1 MANIFINGIAAKVGG
16 GKSILNNYLA
26 LLVNSNPEGH
36 SYFILCPDKMD
47 YEKYET
53 EYIHIISVNPLL
65 NTTLLLPF
73 TYRFI
78 VTKLI
83 NNFNIDII
91 FNLADVPIVTKVS
104 QIFLFDWSYA
114 IYPESVVW
122 DMMDLKGKIIRKY
135 KLFLFE
141 RNIKYIDIVAAQ
153 TMAAKKRLEN
163 HFNLANVPIIP
174 NAVSIDN
181 LSGGEHLDFDLPK
194 GKKLLYLTQYY
205 QHKNIEIFL
214 PLARLIKDLSLD
226 YKLILT
232 ISSQQHILAEKFLNE
247 VKSHQLDDVIINV
260 GPVDMKHVPSLY
272 KQSDALLMP
281 TLLESFSGTYVEAM
295 FHEIPIFTSD
305 LDFARGVCGE
315 GATYFDPFDEED
327 ILSKLELIFNDSDKN
342 SNQIERASKVLKE
355 LPDWPQVFQDINNL
369 VNIGLR
375 K

>member
-53 EYIHIISVNPLL
+53 EYIHIMSVNPLL

-104 QIFLFDWSYA
+104 QIFLFDWAYA

-153 TMAAKKRLEN
+153 TMAAKKRLES

>member
-53 EYIHIISVNPLL
+53 EYIHIMSVNPLL

-104 QIFLFDWSYA
+104 QIFLFDWAYA

-153 TMAAKKRLEN
+153 TMAAKKRLES

-327 ILSKLELIFNDSDKN
+327 ILSKLELIFNDRDKK

-355 LPDWPQVFQDINNL
+355 LPDWPQAFQDINNL